1 MNNINDDEIFVNED
15 ISKPENRLNLALFHL
30 QMDDEFHI
38 WFCENLGL
46 PISAVIYP
54 RKNLSGHRPDF
65 IVKNDNQVMGCIEVE
80 LGNEDKSQMDSY
92 RSNYDKVFSITGKNI
107 HNSNLSLE
115 KISSFLSEKLHSIE
129 NQQKALSVK
138 YLIKLITIYSNE
150 NISYSRN
157 PVSEEVLHRP
167 FVKKLLDALQNYKP
181 HESQNKI
188 ESGKYYCDTNAPE
201 GFSFRVF
208 TPTAKDK
215 STSLLSI
222 TKGRD
227 HITFLSEKWYRNYLN
242 HKPESD
248 VTNWINFITETLS
261 LPINHIKLKGKL
273 EVPITTVEKN
283 FEGLVRV
290 ITRLI

>member
-1 MNNINDDEIFVNED
+1 MNDIFVSED

-30 QMDDEFHI
+30 QMYEEFHI

-54 RKNLSGHRPDF
+54 TENLSGDRPDF
-65 IVKNDNQVMGCIEVE
+65 VVKNHNQVLGYIEVE
-80 LGNEDKSQMDSY
+80 LGNENKSQLT
-92 RSNYDKVFSITGKNI
+92 NYQCKYESDDIKIFSITGKNI
-107 HNSNLSLE
+107 HNSDLSLE

-138 YLIKLITIYSNE
+138 YLIKLITTYSNE

-188 ESGKYYCDTNAPE
+188 ESGKYYCDTNGPE

-208 TPTAKDK
+208 TPTAKKK

-227 HITFLSEKWYRNYLN
+227 HITFLSEEWYRKYLK
-242 HKPESD
+242 HKSESD

-261 LPINHIKLKGKL
+261 LPINHIKLKGRL
-273 EVPITTVEKN
+273 NAPITTVEKN
-283 FEGLVRV
+283 FEELVSV
-290 ITRLI
+290 ITKLI